1 MQIWFTCTK
10 NSVGVDCWRQKME
23 MFASPKKLSCC
34 SRRMQLSL
42 QVLKIHET
50 VVKTCTLKRKTEHA
64 NKNLDLTCI
73 FIRFVRC
80 ASSIPPPPPPPP
92 RLPPHFF
99 REALRSVFGI
109 KGRKTA
115 AQLGRTNLFISS
127 CYVAITMVR
136 IKLSA
141 YSTRF
146 ERMH

>member
-23 MFASPKKLSCC
+23 MFASTKKLSCC
-34 SRRMQLSL
+34 SCRMQLSL

-50 VVKTCTLKRKTEHA
+50 RVKTCTLKRKTERA

-80 ASSIPPPPPPPP
+80 ASSPPPP
-92 RLPPHFF
+92 LPPHFF
-99 REALRSVFGI
+99 REALRYVFGI
-109 KGRKTA
+109 KGRKTV
-115 AQLGRTNLFISS
+115 AQLGQTNLFISS
-127 CYVAITMVR
+127 CYVAITMLR
-136 IKLSA
+136 IKSSA

>member
-1 MQIWFTCTK
+1 MQIRFTCTK

-42 QVLKIHET
+42 QVLKIHKT
-50 VVKTCTLKRKTEHA
+50 LVKTCTLKRKTEHA
-64 NKNLDLTCI
+64 NKNLDLACI

-80 ASSIPPPPPPPP
+80 ASS
-92 RLPPHFF
+92 PPHFF

-115 AQLGRTNLFISS
+115 AQLGQTNLCVSS

-136 IKLSA
+136 IKSSA

>member
-23 MFASPKKLSCC
+23 MFASPKKLSC

-50 VVKTCTLKRKTEHA
+50 LVKTYTLKRKTEHA

-80 ASSIPPPPPPPP
+80 VSSP
-92 RLPPHFF
+92 LPPTS
-99 REALRSVFGI
+99 L
-109 KGRKTA
+109 
-115 AQLGRTNLFISS
+115 LP
-127 CYVAITMVR
+127 
-136 IKLSA
+136 
-141 YSTRF
+141 
-146 ERMH
+146 

>member
-1 MQIWFTCTK
+1 MLF
-10 NSVGVDCWRQKME
+10 SSH
-23 MFASPKKLSCC
+23 A
-34 SRRMQLSL
+34 
-42 QVLKIHET
+42 T
-50 VVKTCTLKRKTEHA
+50 VAPGSENPRDTS
-64 NKNLDLTCI
+64 KNLYFEKEDRTCHQKFGFDLHI
-73 FIRFVRC
+73 HVVHQMRKLH
-80 ASSIPPPPPPPP
+80 PPPPPLP

-115 AQLGRTNLFISS
+115 AQLGQTNLFISS